1 MILLRGV
8 VIPSE
13 VVSKDVVMG
22 SVGSGL
28 RASVVI

>member
-13 VVSKDVVMG
+13 VVSKDAVIG
-22 SVGSGL
+22 SVESGL
-28 RASVVI
+28 GTSVVS

>member
-8 VIPSE
+8 VILSE
-13 VVSKDVVMG
+13 VVSKYVVIG

-28 RASVVI
+28 RASVVS